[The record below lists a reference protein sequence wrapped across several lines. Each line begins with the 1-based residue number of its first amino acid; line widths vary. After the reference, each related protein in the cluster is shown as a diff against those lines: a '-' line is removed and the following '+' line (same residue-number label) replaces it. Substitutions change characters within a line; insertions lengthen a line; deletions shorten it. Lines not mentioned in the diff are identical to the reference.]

1 MTSGYVLAVQVPA
14 GSSQTEC
21 TRRCTAMDSCQGPVW
36 GRKTSC
42 CKRLRQGRS
51 SALGAELS
59 APPPAAE
66 MIPQALARPSRNP
79 LCRMA
84 LQCAAVP
91 ANPLREVG
99 HLAGHSGPQRSPT
112 AKKGN
117 VCSLYYY

>member
-51 SALGAELS
+51 SALGGRIVRPTAS
-59 APPPAAE
+59 RRDDPV
-66 MIPQALARPSRNP
+66 LATLLYIRK
-79 LCRMA
+79 CI
-84 LQCAAVP
+84 
-91 ANPLREVG
+91 EVG
-99 HLAGHSGPQRSPT
+99 AAKSFNPEPT
-112 AKKGN
+112 ASERVIRCKIRKSPINCGQ
-117 VCSLYYY
+117 S